1 MEFGVLGEIE
11 PVALGHLRQRA
22 VLAVLLLEIGRPVTA
37 DQLIDRVWGEHAPQR
52 ARESLYA
59 YVSRLRTALDDDL
72 SRQAGGYVLHARPES
87 VDVHHFR
94 RLVADATAEQSAAL
108 FEEALGLWR
117 GSPFAGVDTPWFNEQ
132 RDRLE
137 AERFQA
143 ELDLTDLRLRQGE
156 YGVLLPELRARSR
169 THPLNERV
177 TGHLMLA
184 LHRAGQTGDA
194 LEEYSRIRRAL
205 LDELAIEPSTRLR
218 QLQQELLTT
227 EPVRGP
233 VPQQLPAATVSFVGR
248 ERALKQLSTALAD
261 EAQPAT
267 IAVSAV
273 GGVGGIG
280 KTALVLHWAHDNL
293 GRFPDGQLFV
303 DLQGFDPSEPPLSA
317 DRAMSTV
324 LQALGVERIPSEP
337 QARTGLYRTMLAGK
351 RLLLILDNA
360 KDSTQVTPLL
370 PGTAGGAV
378 IVTSRNRLG
387 GLVTRH
393 GAVPV
398 DLDALEPADA
408 RDLLLRQIGA
418 DRASAEPKAFEELL
432 AHCAGLPLALAIVV
446 ARAAGRPDLP
456 LSALADELADAEAR
470 LDAFDAGES
479 DAGLRA
485 VFETSY
491 RALDPE
497 AAVLLALLARAPGS
511 DISTTSAAA
520 LAGGNPRPALHR
532 LESASLIQQHT
543 GGRYRMHDL
552 IRLFARAQHVD
563 NQDQAL
569 GRLIDLYLHGAIEAD
584 QTLRPGRMPLEL
596 EPTAPLGLSDSAEA
610 LAWFDAEMDNLLAAQ
625 RFASETGRFSAVWQL
640 AWALAPYQAK
650 RAQNAAATEVWE
662 RALAV
667 VPLIDSVAA
676 RALVHRFYG
685 RFQAQVGQYDE
696 AIRQLEIASD
706 YADRSGD
713 DRERASCQQTLA
725 VVYLRQGNPERALH
739 HAIGQVE
746 LYQRLGADMQLG
758 AALALVGWIYVNLG
772 RYDEARSVCL
782 SALDAFRR
790 LGDPDG
796 IGDVLDTLGVAALR
810 GGDPTEAV
818 ASFEEALGLYR
829 ATGNDAHE
837 ADTLDRL
844 GDAQLALGRPAEA
857 RASWQAAAALFERQN
872 RPESADGTL
881 AKVTDSVDGSAPT

>member
-11 PVALGHLRQRA
+11 PIELGHLRQRA
-22 VLAVLLLEIGRPVTA
+22 VLAVLLVEIGRPVTA

-72 SRQAGGYVLHARPES
+72 TRQAGGYVLHARPES

-94 RLVADATAEQSAAL
+94 RLLADATAEQSAAL

-156 YGVLLPELRARSR
+156 YGVLLPALQARAR

-177 TGHLMLA
+177 AGQLMLA
-184 LHRAGQTGDA
+184 LHRAGQTSDA
-194 LEEYSRIRRAL
+194 LEEYARVRRAL
-205 LDELAIEPSTRLR
+205 LDELAIEPSTRLQ
-218 QLQQELLTT
+218 QLQQELLAV

-248 ERALKQLSTALAD
+248 ERALKQLSTALAGTT
-261 EAQPAT
+261 QPAT

-351 RLLLILDNA
+351 RLLLVLDNA

-398 DLDALEPADA
+398 DLDVLEPADA
-408 RDLLLRQIGA
+408 RDLLLRQIGS
-418 DRASAEPKAFEELL
+418 DRAGAEPKAFEELL

-456 LSALADELADAEAR
+456 LSALADELRDAEER
-470 LDAFDAGES
+470 LDAFDADEA

-491 RALDPE
+491 RALDPD
-497 AAVLLALLARAPGS
+497 AAVLLALLAQAPGS

-520 LAGGNPRPALHR
+520 LTGGNPRPALHR
-532 LESASLIQQHT
+532 LESASLIQQHA

-552 IRLFARAQHVD
+552 IRLFARDQHVD
-563 NQDQAL
+563 DEEAAL
-569 GRLIDLYLHGAIEAD
+569 RRLIDHYLSGAIEAD
-584 QTLRPGRMPLEL
+584 RIMRPGRIPPVDVE
-596 EPTAPLGLSDSAEA
+596 TAAPLGLRAGAEA
-610 LAWFDAEMDNLLAAQ
+610 VAWFDAEADNLLATQ
-625 RFASETGRFSAVWQL
+625 RLAHETGRFAAVWQL
-640 AWALAPYQAK
+640 AWALAPYQAR
-650 RAQNAAATEVWE
+650 RAQHTVTTDMWE

-667 VPLIDSVAA
+667 IPHLDRTAD

-685 RFQAQVGQYDE
+685 RIRAQVGRYDE
-696 AIRQLEIASD
+696 ALRHLEIASD
-706 YADRSGD
+706 YAERSGD
-713 DRERASCQQTLA
+713 AKERASCLQTLA
-725 VVYLRQGNPERALH
+725 TVYLQQGNQERALH
-739 HAIGQVE
+739 YALAQLE
-746 LYQRLGADMQLG
+746 LYNQTFDTPLQL
-758 AALALVGWIYVNLG
+758 ASASALVAWIHVNLG
-772 RYDEARSVCL
+772 QYDEARAVGL
-782 SALDAFRR
+782 SALELFRR
-790 LGDPDG
+790 LDDRDG
-796 IGDVLDTLGVAALR
+796 IGDILDTLGLAALQ
-810 GGDPTEAV
+810 GGDPAEAV
-818 ASFEEALGLYR
+818 ANFEEALVLYR
-829 ATGNDAHE
+829 ASGNEAHE

-844 GDAQLALGRPAEA
+844 GDAQLALGDSAAA
-857 RASWQAAAALFERQN
+857 RRSWQSAAALFEAQSRAK
-872 RPESADGTL
+872 PAADTL
-881 AKVTDSVDGSAPT
+881 AKLSR